1 MTSIRVT
8 HATFGTNG
16 QTTGQT
22 MKSTSSVAGSMP
34 ATKPLPTAGTQ
45 PAETQEISI
54 EMLVALLA
62 DEQRIQ
68 SESKSREADYKAKLD
83 ALRIAGHITDKL
95 STSGYTLTYQSRTTY
110 KYPPAV
116 TKQVKAL
123 QELAILN
130 GDAESSTTNFWVLR
144 QDK

>member
-1 MTSIRVT
+1 MT
-8 HATFGTNG
+8 
-16 QTTGQT
+16 
-22 MKSTSSVAGSMP
+22 KSTSSVPGSAP
-34 ATKPLPTAGTQ
+34 ASTPLPTAGTL
-45 PAETQEISI
+45 PVETQEISI
-54 EMLVALLA
+54 EILVALLA